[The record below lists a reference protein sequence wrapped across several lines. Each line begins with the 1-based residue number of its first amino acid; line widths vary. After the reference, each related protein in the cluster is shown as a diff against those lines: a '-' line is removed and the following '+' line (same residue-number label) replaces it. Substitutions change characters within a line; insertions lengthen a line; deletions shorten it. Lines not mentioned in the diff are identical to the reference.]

1 MARFEIQ
8 VAGHVETRWARA
20 LGAEA
25 CRLLPEGDTLLLVTA
40 VDAAATYGLI
50 ARLRDAGLELVSLT
64 PSDQGED
71 CPEEPHASR

>member
-1 MARFEIQ
+1 MTRFEIQ

-25 CRLLPEGDTLLLVTA
+25 CRLLPDGRSVLLVSA

-64 PSDQGED
+64 PSDQGD
-71 CPEEPHASR
+71 DRPEAPHAPR